1 MSRDVVAQTL
11 HEVDSVNLKI
21 SEDSIG
27 LIQYLSHQSGC
38 MISKR
43 EVNVRGDEYASMRSM
58 KSRKDTRWL

>member
-43 EVNVRGDEYASMRSM
+43 EVNVGGDEYASM
-58 KSRKDTRWL
+58 